1 MSDPAWEEYLAA
13 TRRLDALRRG
23 AVTAEDE
30 PGRVA
35 TATFEELT
43 RVRVRLAEQRIR
55 LRMLGVPEEELHP
68 SSDELAA
75 ARARDGDPVAH
86 PTGTADGADG
96 GSAAAFT
103 TDGPGMIWAALRRSR
118 ALADQADAALAPPRG
133 WAALRVWARRLV
145 GRRRRFRNAG

>member
-1 MSDPAWEEYLAA
+1 MNDSAWEEYLAA
-13 TRRLDALRRG
+13 ARRLDALRRG

-43 RVRVRLAEQRIR
+43 RVRVRLADQRSR

-75 ARARDGDPVAH
+75 ARARNGDAVAH
-86 PTGTADGADG
+86 PTADEPDG
-96 GSAAAFT
+96 GSAGLAA
-103 TDGPGMIWAALRRSR
+103 DGPGMIWAALRRSR

-133 WAALRVWARRLV
+133 WAALRAWGRRLFRV
-145 GRRRRFRNAG
+145 RRRFRNAG